1 MGPLKLSCC
10 SVKDMGIRLVTLFFL
25 GILIVDLFYFLQES
39 FPQEVKN
46 ASITSLDDWP
56 QFRGNPKLTGVST
69 SSLAKFLKLRW
80 TFEAGESIESSAAIV
95 GGVVYVG
102 SQSGHLMAVSLSD
115 GKEIWR
121 YQATEF
127 GIGESSPCVGIGLV
141 YIGDLDGVLHAVHVE
156 TGRKAWT
163 FRTESEIKSSP
174 VVIGDRVLIGSYDS
188 HLYCLDAL
196 SGKLLWKVATEGYI
210 HTTPSIFQGVAY
222 ISGCDEIFRAIG
234 IKDGKELFQ
243 IPSIGYTAA
252 SPALLGDAAY
262 FGTFSNEV
270 VSVNRRQKTVAWRYE
285 AKNSN
290 FPFYSSA
297 AVVAGKVI
305 LGGRD
310 KKVYC
315 LKAQTGM
322 PIWIFP
328 TGGRVDSSPVVVG
341 NRVYVGSHDG
351 RFYVLDLVNGEKLWK
366 FNAGAPISASPA
378 VAGENIVVG
387 SQDGQLFCFGSNG

>member
-1 MGPLKLSCC
+1 MGALKLSCC
-10 SVKDMGIRLVTLFFL
+10 SVKNMGIRLFILFFL
-25 GILIVDLFYFLQES
+25 GFSIADFSCSIQEC
-39 FPQEVKN
+39 FAQNPKN
-46 ASITSLDDWP
+46 VSITSLDEWS

-69 SSLAKFLKLRW
+69 SSLTKSLKLRW
-80 TFEAGESIESSAAIV
+80 TFEAGESIDSSAAIV

-102 SQSGHLMAVSLSD
+102 SQSGYLMAISLND

-127 GIGESSPCVGIGLV
+127 GIGESSPCVGMGLV

-163 FRTESEIKSSP
+163 FRTDSEIKSSP

-188 HLYCLDAL
+188 HLYALHAL

-234 IKDGKELFQ
+234 IKNGKELFQ
-243 IPSIGYTAA
+243 IPSIGYTGA
-252 SPALLGDAAY
+252 SPALMGDFAY
-262 FGTFSNEV
+262 LGTFSNEV
-270 VSVNRRQKTVAWRYE
+270 VSVNRRQKSVAWRYDAE
-285 AKNSN
+285 NSS

-297 AVVAGKVI
+297 AVIGEKVI

-310 KKVYC
+310 KKVHC
-315 LKAQTGM
+315 LQAKTGK

-341 NRVYVGSHDG
+341 GRVYVGSHDG
-351 RFYVLDLVNGEKLWK
+351 RFYVLDLVNGEKLWE

>member
-1 MGPLKLSCC
+1 MGALKLGCC
-10 SVKDMGIRLVTLFFL
+10 SIKNMGIRLVTLVFL
-25 GILIVDLFYFLQES
+25 GYLVLAFFYFLQES
-39 FPQEVKN
+39 VAQKVKGV
-46 ASITSLDDWP
+46 SITRSDDWP
-56 QFRGNPKLTGVST
+56 QFRGNSKLTGVST

-102 SQSGHLMAVSLSD
+102 SQSGHLLAVSLRD

-163 FRTESEIKSSP
+163 FRTEGEIKSSP

-188 HLYCLDAL
+188 YLYSLDAH
-196 SGKLLWKVATEGYI
+196 SGKLLWKVPTEGYI

-222 ISGCDEIFRAIG
+222 ISGCDEVFRAIG
-234 IKDGKELFQ
+234 IKNGKELFQ
-243 IPSIGYTAA
+243 VPSIGYTGA

-262 FGTFSNEV
+262 FGTFGNEV
-270 VSVNRRQKTVAWRYE
+270 VSVNRRQKRVIWRYE
-285 AKNSN
+285 AENSN

-297 AVVAGKVI
+297 AVIGGKVI

-315 LKAQTGM
+315 LKAQTGK
-322 PIWIFP
+322 PIWIFS
-328 TGGRVDSSPVVVG
+328 TGGRVDSSPVIVE

-351 RFYVLDLVNGEKLWK
+351 RFYVLDLVNGEKLWE